1 MSSPATVPQ
10 TMLTTWSIDPAHS
23 TVEFAV
29 KHMMISTV
37 RGRFAD
43 FHATVVTDDADPAQ
57 TRVEATISTASIDTR
72 EASRDTH
79 LKSADFFDAGSY
91 PNLTFVSK
99 RVEGSLEGKFRVV
112 GDLTIRD
119 TTREVVLEV
128 KYEGEGKDPYGND
141 KRAFIATTKVDR
153 RDYGLLWNVALE
165 TGGLLVSNEVR
176 ITIEAQF
183 KREA

>member
-1 MSSPATVPQ
+1 MSTLTSPATAS
-10 TMLTTWSIDPAHS
+10 TWAIDPAHT

-37 RGRFAD
+37 RGRFAE
-43 FHATVVTDDADPAQ
+43 FSATVNGDGTDPAA
-57 TRVEATISTASIDTR
+57 TRVEAKIGTASVDTR
-72 EASRDTH
+72 EPSRDTH
-79 LKSADFFDAGSY
+79 LKSADFFDAANY
-91 PNLTFVSK
+91 PEITFVSK
-99 RVEGSLEGKFRVV
+99 RIEGNLEGKFKVT

-119 TTREVVLEV
+119 TTREVVLDAEFQ
-128 KYEGEGKDPYGND
+128 GEGRDPYGNQ
-141 KRAFIATTKVDR
+141 KRAYVATTKVDR

-165 TGGLLVSNEVR
+165 TGGLLVSNDVK